1 MLTLEQSRQLL
12 NDPTLTDE
20 EIQAIREAHYALAE
34 IIYEQWLREREKE
47 KAERAAKIFSLPKLE
62 NPDKKSSPLSSPKAR
77 ERENQLP

>member
-1 MLTLEQSRQLL
+1 MLSLEQSRQLL

-47 KAERAAKIFSLPKLE
+47 KAERAAQIFGPPRPE
-62 NPDKKSSPLSSPKAR
+62 NPAKSSSPLSSPKVR
-77 ERENQLP
+77 EREDQLP